1 MKEPIPHGSLA
12 GVLQAT
18 AQAQATLKDR
28 QDFIEKS
35 NLAAQNAL
43 GRFEAYKE
51 FNRLRALEDEHLEQ
65 QRALH
70 DRQIRA
76 QDLQH
81 QHAQKELSTYD
92 KRLASQLDAQAASTN
107 HANSSAALSWQ
118 AYKDLENLKKAR
130 YHPLNPPKP
139 KPTPIKTEP
148 TPQAL
153 AGAPIKQSPI
163 S

>member
-12 GVLQAT
+12 GVLQAH

-35 NLAAQNAL
+35 SAGVMNAL

-51 FNRLRALEDEHLEQ
+51 FNRQRTLEDEHLEQ

-70 DRQIRA
+70 ERQIRA
-76 QDLQH
+76 QDLQLS
-81 QHAQKELSTYD
+81 QAQKEFSTYD
-92 KRLASQLDAQAASTN
+92 KRLAAQLAAQAASTN
-107 HANSSAALSWQ
+107 HANASAALSWQ
-118 AYKDLENLKKAR
+118 AHKDLENLKKKR
-130 YHPLNPPKP
+130 YYPLNQPQLAPNTTKSTQP
-139 KPTPIKTEP
+139 Q
-148 TPQAL
+148 QAL
-153 AGAPIKQSPI
+153 AGTPISQSPI